1 MSLNNKKKL
10 VEIAKAICR
19 ELRTNSTEA
28 ERILWEVLRNKNL
41 GDKKFYR
48 QYPIYHD
55 ITGRETFFVADFYC
69 HESKLIIELD
79 GKYHQHRLKADKERT
94 KVLNCLGL
102 KVIRFR
108 NEEVVSDLK
117 EVINKIKKE
126 LGVES

>member
-10 VEIAKAICR
+10 VGIAKAICR

-41 GDKKFYR
+41 CDKKFYR

-55 ITGRETFFVADFYC
+55 ITGRETFFVSDFYC

-79 GKYHQHRLKADKERT
+79 GKYHKHRLKADKERT
-94 KVLNCLGL
+94 KVLNYLGL
-102 KVIRFR
+102 KVIRFK
-108 NEEVVSDLK
+108 NEEVVGDLK
-117 EVINKIKKE
+117 EVIIKIKKE

>member
-1 MSLNNKKKL
+1 LSLNNKKKL
-10 VEIAKAICR
+10 VEIAKTICR

-28 ERILWEVLRNKNL
+28 EGILWEALRNKKL
-41 GDKKFYR
+41 GEKKFYR

-69 HESKLIIELD
+69 HERKLIIELD
-79 GKYHQHRLKADKERT
+79 GKYHQHKLKADKERT
-94 KVLNCLGL
+94 IILNYLGL

-108 NEEVVSDLK
+108 NEEVVIDLK
-117 EVINKIKKE
+117 GVINKIKRE